1 MINQVPEDVQ
11 AEVLHTY
18 KARGVVIPHGL
29 GITVGLQQGIG
40 CNNLVLQ

>member
-11 AEVLHTY
+11 AEMLHTY

-29 GITVGLQQGIG
+29 GITVGLQQGVG
-40 CNNLVLQ
+40 SDDLVL